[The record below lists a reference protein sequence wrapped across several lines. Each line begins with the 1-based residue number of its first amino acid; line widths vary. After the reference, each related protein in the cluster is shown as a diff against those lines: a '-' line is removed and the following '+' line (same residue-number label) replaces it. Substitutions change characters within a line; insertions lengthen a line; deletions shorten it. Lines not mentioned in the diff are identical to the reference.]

1 MSIFPD
7 NNAAFAAPLLI
18 LYSRFSFLIL
28 SSIVMISFYISF
40 KRLCLKHKGLSDARV
55 GPLTKKEDSFAVH
68 PLQRFIV
75 FKVNI

>member
-1 MSIFPD
+1 
-7 NNAAFAAPLLI
+7 
-18 LYSRFSFLIL
+18 
-28 SSIVMISFYISF
+28 MISFYISF